1 MMSKTVTRQ
10 GIYYVENKYW
20 GPDDY
25 YLQIPLI
32 GLQVHEEDG
41 FKEGD
46 TVKVTISGKKSN

>member
-1 MMSKTVTRQ
+1 MSKTLVRQ
-10 GIYYVENKYW
+10 EIHYVENKCW

-46 TVKVTISGKKSN
+46 KVKVTISVKKSN